1 MNVGDGV
8 KSIRS
13 IRDRNRRLHCV
24 SCVCGLKD
32 KKQTETAYCVSCV
45 CGLKDKKQTETA
57 YCVSCVCGLKDK
69 KQTETAYCV
78 SCVCGLKD
86 KKQTET
92 ASFGLRRLCID
103 FSALDFWMV
112 SVFVFDNDAV

>member
-13 IRDRNRRLHCV
+13 IRDRNRRLH
-24 SCVCGLKD
+24 
-32 KKQTETAYCVSCV
+32 
-45 CGLKDKKQTETA
+45 
-57 YCVSCVCGLKDK
+57 
-69 KQTETAYCV
+69 CV